1 MSQTVTQVGH
11 EPHYVMVPVRESN
24 GLGVAGFFIALFG
37 LFIPTGIVAFLGLLI
52 SLVALGRPPRALASL
67 GVFIGLLGSVF
78 WLLVTGAVVL
88 GGITIGLG
96 FVVLSAAAFIFTQP
110 EIIEVTSDMGNVL
123 LAVVEYEEEEDALP
137 DDLTVLGLGVSTL
150 TDPWGKRYRYTIVN
164 EEPGF
169 DVVSSGG
176 DGLFDTADDLAF
188 SRLDRIWQNAFASFG
203 EKIEDL
209 CGKLERLQEASG
221 HDGQYYRFSR
231 ARSHHGR
238 AFQYEARAK
247 EAPHPDE
254 EAATPSLHA
263 ESHPPTP
270 AVVAAPALPPAVEA
284 DAAVE
289 AAAVAIPADAPIA
302 DAPPADEATEEEA
315 PSPTDD
321 PS

>member
-1 MSQTVTQVGH
+1 MSQSVAQVSH
-11 EPHYVMVPVRESN
+11 DPRYVMVPVRESN

-123 LAVVEYEEEEDALP
+123 LAVVEYEEEEEALP
-137 DDLTVLGLGVSTL
+137 ENLAVLGLGVSTL
-150 TDPWGKRYRYTIVN
+150 TDPWGKRYRYTIVD

-221 HDGQYYRFSR
+221 HDGQYYRFSK

-247 EAPHPDE
+247 EAPHPDQ
-254 EAATPSLHA
+254 EAATPSPHA
-263 ESHPPTP
+263 ESHPP
-270 AVVAAPALPPAVEA
+270 APALPPAVEA

-289 AAAVAIPADAPIA
+289 TAAVAIPADAPNTDEA
-302 DAPPADEATEEEA
+302 PADEATEEEA
-315 PSPTDD
+315 PPSAED

>member
-1 MSQTVTQVGH
+1 MSQSVAQVSH
-11 EPHYVMVPVRESN
+11 DPRYVMVPVRESN
-24 GLGVAGFFIALFG
+24 GLGVAGFFIALIG
-37 LFIPTGIVAFLGLLI
+37 LFIPTGIVAVLGLLI
-52 SLVALGRPPRALASL
+52 SLVALGRPPRAFAAL

-88 GGITIGLG
+88 GAITLGIG

-123 LAVVEYEEEEDALP
+123 LAVVEYEDEEDALP

-150 TDPWGKRYRYTIVN
+150 TDPWGKRYRYTIVD

-176 DGLFDTADDLAF
+176 DGLFDTTDDLAF

-221 HDGQYYRFSR
+221 HDGQYYRFSK

-247 EAPHPDE
+247 EAPHPDQ
-254 EAATPSLHA
+254 EAATPSPHA
-263 ESHPPTP
+263 ESHPPPP

-289 AAAVAIPADAPIA
+289 AAAVAIPADVPNT
-302 DAPPADEATEEEA
+302 DETPPADEA
-315 PSPTDD
+315 PSPSDD